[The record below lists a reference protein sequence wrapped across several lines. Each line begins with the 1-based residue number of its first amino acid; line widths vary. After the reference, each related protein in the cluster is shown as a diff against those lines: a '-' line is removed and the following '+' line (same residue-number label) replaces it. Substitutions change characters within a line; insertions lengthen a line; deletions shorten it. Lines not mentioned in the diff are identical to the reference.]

1 MLAYEIKTIPD
12 LTLSKYQVF
21 EESGIE
27 GMLDAQAQFIRQ
39 LYRAAL
45 LGNVNIHFYLIMLRS
60 VLKVIKLISDCYLLV
75 LRKMKSILIK

>member
-45 LGNVNIHFYLIMLRS
+45 LGNVNIHFLFDYAPERPEGNKINIRLLFTSITN
-60 VLKVIKLISDCYLLV
+60 IK
-75 LRKMKSILIK
+75 

>member
-1 MLAYEIKTIPD
+1 MLAYEIKAIPD

-27 GMLDAQAQFIRQ
+27 GMLDAQTQFIRQ

-45 LGNVNIHFYLIMLRS
+45 LGNVNIHFLFDYVPERPEGNKINIR
-60 VLKVIKLISDCYLLV
+60 LLFTSSE
-75 LRKMKSILIK
+75 KMKSILIK